1 MQSLPLFENS
11 YSVTEQEVQEWL
23 DNVPNLSK
31 STFRREAYRRAWNVD
46 GKIRAFKRDGDYE
59 EKRRLQL
66 LP

>member
-46 GKIRAFKRDGDYE
+46 GKIRAFKRDGQWTEYE
-59 EKRRLQL
+59 NNRKT
-66 LP
+66 